1 MELLYSM
8 ESNVKS
14 YCRSFPV
21 VFKKAKYTSL
31 FSEDG
36 KEYIDF
42 FAGAGALN
50 YGHNNDYIK
59 ERLINYIMEDNITHG
74 LDMYTT
80 AKREFIEAFT
90 ERILWKRN
98 LNYKLQFCGPTGTN
112 AVEAAL
118 KLARKVKKRNG
129 IFAFMGA
136 FHGMTMGSLAVTSN
150 RSSRVG
156 AGVALDNVTF
166 MPHPS
171 NAMAGIDTIKYI
183 DNILTDDHSG
193 IEKPAAIIFETTQA
207 EGGINV
213 ASNEWIQD
221 LSKLCKKHDIL
232 LICDDVQVGCGR
244 TGSFFSFERSGIVPD
259 MVVLSKSISGYGLP
273 MSLLLLK
280 PELDIWEPGEHN
292 GTFRGNQMA
301 FVAAK
306 AALEYRE
313 KVNLDQMVGERESFM
328 KDYLE
333 NEILPLHE
341 SLEVRGIGLIWG
353 VDFTLLGGEA
363 ASKKIMNKCFE
374 EGLIVERVGRN
385 DAVVKLMPPLNV
397 NMDVLKQGCEILK
410 EVICEYINVS
420 IISSSLL

>member
-1 MELLYSM
+1 MELLYTM

-21 VFKKAKYTSL
+21 VFKKAKGARL

-50 YGHNNDYIK
+50 YGHNNDYLK
-59 ERLINYIMEDNITHG
+59 GAVINYIMEDNIMHG

-80 AKREFIEAFT
+80 AKREFIETFT
-90 ERILWKRN
+90 QKILWPRG
-98 LNYKLQFCGPTGTN
+98 LDYKLQFCGPTGTN

-129 IFAFMGA
+129 VFAFMGA
-136 FHGMTMGSLAVTSN
+136 FHGMTAGSLAVTSN
-150 RSSRVG
+150 RDSRLG
-156 AGVALDNVTF
+156 AGVPLENVTF

-171 NAMAGIDTIKYI
+171 YAMAGIDTIKYI
-183 DNILTDDHSG
+183 DDVLTDDHSG

-207 EGGINV
+207 EGGINIT
-213 ASNEWIQD
+213 SNKWMQD
-221 LSKLCKKHDIL
+221 LSALCKKHDIL

-244 TGSFFSFERSGIVPD
+244 TGSFLSFERSEIIPD
-259 MVVLSKSISGYGLP
+259 MVVLSKSISGYGIP

-280 PELDIWEPGEHN
+280 PELDIWNPGEHN

-306 AALEYRE
+306 AAIEYRE
-313 KVNLDQMVGERESFM
+313 QVNLDEMVWERESFI
-328 KDYLE
+328 KEYLE
-333 NEILPLHE
+333 KEIMPLHE
-341 SLEVRGIGLIWG
+341 KINARGIGLIWG
-353 VDFTLLGGEA
+353 VDFTSLGGGA
-363 ASKKIMNKCFE
+363 KSKEVMKKCFE
-374 EGLIVERVGRN
+374 KGLITERVGRD
-385 DAVVKLMPPLNV
+385 DAVVKLMPPLNIE
-397 NMDVLKQGCEILK
+397 MELLEQGCNILK
-410 EVICEYINVS
+410 EA
-420 IISSSLL
+420 ISECIG